1 MLTFGESREWHT
13 GILTLLFQ
21 LFCKFEIMS
30 KYKVKKNEYKV
41 LFISSSPFL
50 KMFFSKAIYSIL

>member
-21 LFCKFEIMS
+21 LLCKFEIMS
-30 KYKVKKNEYKV
+30 KYKVKKMNTKCY
-41 LFISSSPFL
+41 L
-50 KMFFSKAIYSIL
+50 

>member
-30 KYKVKKNEYKV
+30 KYKVKKMNTKCY
-41 LFISSSPFL
+41 LQAAHHS
-50 KMFFSKAIYSIL
+50 